1 MPVLLASLAL
11 AAAPCIGALC
21 QPDGLARLPLTRAE
35 LPAGRPFHI
44 LQIGDSHTAGDA
56 ITGALR
62 EQLQARLGN
71 GGRGLMPAGRPHAG
85 VRTRGVVTTMSGHWR
100 ATGLFGRGASETFP
114 PRGIAGYS
122 VVASTPGA
130 ALSLTADE
138 GQAFTAFGL
147 CVQAQPDGP
156 KIALTLGGERQ
167 ELDFT
172 AESEAAD
179 CRRFALASPAST
191 VHLDLLSGRAIVTG
205 WWLERAEGVIVS
217 SLGVPGSQLQFLGR
231 ADDGVVKAQL
241 AALPPDLVILA
252 FGTNEGFAPNV
263 DAAALERA
271 IREQVARLRGL
282 LGAVPILM
290 IGPPDAASRNTALMA
305 NAPLPAID
313 CNPAIRFSP
322 RRAPVE
328 GFDIPLW
335 NDAQG
340 QLAPDPVTVTGDAPR
355 AVRRGQ
361 PLFVPPGL
369 ALASQVQRRV
379 AADLGIGFW
388 DWRARQGGPCSAI
401 RWMQDGLMGPDF
413 IHYSPAGGAEVA
425 SRLLADI
432 ELARQVANAAAPA
445 PAADAA
451 AISTAP
457 SAAVRP

>member
-1 MPVLLASLAL
+1 MPALLASLAL

-21 QPDGLARLPLTRAE
+21 QPETLATLPLDRAA
-35 LPAGRPFHI
+35 LPQGRPFHI

-62 EQLQARLGN
+62 ASLQARLGN

-85 VRTRGVVTTMSGHWR
+85 VRTRGVTTMMSGDWR
-100 ATGLFGRGASETFP
+100 ATGLFGRGAADAFP
-114 PRGIAGYS
+114 PRGITGYS
-122 VVASTPGA
+122 LVASRPGA
-130 ALSLTADE
+130 SLSLTADA
-138 GQAFTAFGL
+138 GQDFTVFGL
-147 CVQAQPDGP
+147 CVDTASDGP
-156 KIALTLGGERQ
+156 KLAVTLGGERQ

-172 AESEAAD
+172 AETSGTD
-179 CRRFALASPAST
+179 CRRLQLPAPVGT
-191 VHLDLLSGRAIVTG
+191 ARIDLLSGQAIVSG
-205 WWLERAEGVIVS
+205 WWLERPEGIIVS
-217 SLGVPGSQLQFLGR
+217 SLGVPGSQLQFLSR
-231 ADDGVVKAQL
+231 ADEGVVKAQL

-263 DAAALERA
+263 DAAQLEGA

-282 LGAVPILM
+282 LGAVPIVM
-290 IGPPDAASRNTALMA
+290 IGPPDAASRNTALSS
-305 NAPLPAID
+305 NAPGPAID

-322 RRAPVE
+322 RRAAVD

-335 NDAQG
+335 NDAG
-340 QLAPDPVTVTGDAPR
+340 GDLAPDPVAIVGEAPR
-355 AVRRGQ
+355 AVRRGE

-369 ALASQVQRRV
+369 ALVSQVQRRV

-425 SRLLADI
+425 RRLLEDI
-432 ELARQVANAAAPA
+432 ELARAVTGAGQTAAA
-445 PAADAA
+445 
-451 AISTAP
+451 
-457 SAAVRP
+457 RP